1 MAHCKGT
8 MTGGLTIIFLAGPTA
23 AGKTDLAISLVDEFS
38 LGLIS
43 VDASQV
49 YRGLN
54 IGTAKPAPA
63 VLKSYPHAL
72 IDIRNPEEIFSAGAF
87 CRESV
92 QEVHRIVSKQQIP
105 TLVGGTMFYFAA
117 LTDGL
122 GRFPGADPQFRYDI
136 EAEARQLGW
145 PALHE
150 RLEALDPVA
159 AQRIHHNDR
168 QRIQRALEMHSQ
180 TGRTVFGSTQEQSR
194 LPYGTRIIRLGLT
207 FSDRSLLHYRIE
219 QRVDQMLNSGFLA
232 EVGGLLAKGTDPQS
246 PALRSVG
253 YRQAC
258 QYLNNELDY
267 SEMRQRMIFATRQ
280 FAKRQLTWMRNTPG
294 TVWFDAA
301 DRDISQTVGSY
312 LKTCLADQN

>member
-1 MAHCKGT
+1 MIGRP
-8 MTGGLTIIFLAGPTA
+8 TIIFLAGPTA

-43 VDASQV
+43 VDALQV

-63 VLKSYPHAL
+63 VLKKYPHAL
-72 IDIRNPEEIFSAGAF
+72 IDIRDPGEVFSAGAF
-87 CRESV
+87 CKESV
-92 QEVHRIVSKQQIP
+92 QEVHRITAKRQIP

-122 GRFPGADPQFRYDI
+122 DRLPGADPQVRHDI
-136 EAEARQLGW
+136 EAEAQRLGW

-150 RLEALDPVA
+150 RLELLDPEA

-168 QRIQRALEMHSQ
+168 QRIQRALEIHDQ
-180 TGRTVFGSTQEQSR
+180 TQRALSASVQEQPR
-194 LPYGTRIIRLGLT
+194 LPSGAHIIRLGLA
-207 FSDRSLLHYRIE
+207 FSDRSLLHHRIE
-219 QRVDQMLNSGFLA
+219 QRVDRMLNSGFLA
-232 EVGGLLAKGTDPQS
+232 EVGDLVAKGADPQS

-258 QYLNNELDY
+258 QYLRKELDY
-267 SEMRQRMIFATRQ
+267 SKMRERIIFSTRQ

-301 DRDISQTVGSY
+301 DRDISRTVGSY
-312 LKTCLADQN
+312 LRACLADQN

>member
-1 MAHCKGT
+1 M
-8 MTGGLTIIFLAGPTA
+8 GGRTIIFLTGPTA
-23 AGKTDLAISLVDEFS
+23 AGKTDLAISLVDEFP

-63 VLKSYPHAL
+63 VLKKYPHAL
-72 IDIRNPEEIFSAGAF
+72 IDIRDPEEAFSAGAF
-87 CRESV
+87 CKESV
-92 QEVHRIVSKQQIP
+92 QEVQRIAERRKIP

-117 LTDGL
+117 LTGGL
-122 GRFPGADPQFRYDI
+122 GLLPEADPQFRHDI
-136 EAEARQLGW
+136 EVEAQQLGW

-150 RLEALDPVA
+150 RLELFDPEA
-159 AQRIHHNDR
+159 AQRIHPNDR
-168 QRIQRALEMHSQ
+168 QRIQRALEIHD
-180 TGRTVFGSTQEQSR
+180 RTQRSLFAGAQEFPR
-194 LPYGTRIIRLGLT
+194 LPDGTRIIRLGLA
-207 FSDRSLLHYRIE
+207 FSNRSLLHHRIE

-232 EVGGLLAKGTDPQS
+232 EVGDLVSKGTDPQS
-246 PALRSVG
+246 PSLRSVG

-258 QYLNNELDY
+258 QFLNKELDY
-267 SEMRQRMIFATRQ
+267 SEMRERIIFATRQ

-301 DRDISQTVGSY
+301 NREISRTVGSY
-312 LKTCLADQN
+312 LRACLTDQI

>member
-1 MAHCKGT
+1 M
-8 MTGGLTIIFLAGPTA
+8 GGSTIIFLMGPTA
-23 AGKTDLAISLVDEFS
+23 VGKTDLAISLANEFS

-63 VLKSYPHAL
+63 VLKKYPHAL
-72 IDIRNPEEIFSAGAF
+72 VDIRDPEDVFSAGAF
-87 CRESV
+87 CKESV
-92 QEVHRIVSKQQIP
+92 REVHRIIAKRQIP

-117 LTDGL
+117 LSAGL
-122 GRFPGADPQFRYDI
+122 DRLPGADAQFRHDI
-136 EAEARQLGW
+136 EAEAQQLGW
-145 PALHE
+145 PALYE
-150 RLEALDPVA
+150 RLERLDPEA

-168 QRIQRALEMHSQ
+168 QRIRRALEIHDQ
-180 TGRTVFGSTQEQSR
+180 TQRTLFARAQKQPG
-194 LPYGTRIIRLGLT
+194 LPDDARIIRLGLA
-207 FSDRSLLHYRIE
+207 FSDRSLLHHRIE

-232 EVGGLLAKGTDPQS
+232 EVGDLVAKGADPQS

-258 QYLNNELDY
+258 QYLNKELDY
-267 SEMRQRMIFATRQ
+267 SKMRERIIFATRQ

-294 TVWFDAA
+294 TVWFNAA
-301 DRDISQTVGSY
+301 DRDITRTVSSY
-312 LKTCLADQN
+312 LRACLSDQIQGINAKL